1 MIKVDELFEYSIA
14 NEHIATAHAIFWAL
28 SQNLVSQT
36 DDSNKL
42 KTLTYDKAAV
52 EQLTKSNVLG
62 LGTVK
67 LYIVTC
73 KNDWYAFYFAKN
85 VLELASLH
93 RSLFNQEPGKIVEA
107 RRLLHKYFSID
118 GEDMQL
124 IDYRQK
130 ILSYPAYVGHA
141 KAQSNVMLR
150 FESVVKQVV

>member
-1 MIKVDELFEYSIA
+1 MIRVGELFEYSIE
-14 NEHIATAHAIFWAL
+14 NEHIATAHAIFWAI
-28 SQNLVSQT
+28 SQGIVKQT

-42 KTLTYDKAAV
+42 KTIEYDKAAV
-52 EQLTKSNVLG
+52 EQLTQSNVLG

-85 VLELASLH
+85 VLELANLH

-107 RRLLHKYFSID
+107 KRLLHKHFSID
-118 GEDMQL
+118 DEDMQL
-124 IDYRQK
+124 IEYRK
-130 ILSYPAYVGHA
+130 NILSYPAYIGHA
-141 KAQSNVMLR
+141 KAQSSVMVR